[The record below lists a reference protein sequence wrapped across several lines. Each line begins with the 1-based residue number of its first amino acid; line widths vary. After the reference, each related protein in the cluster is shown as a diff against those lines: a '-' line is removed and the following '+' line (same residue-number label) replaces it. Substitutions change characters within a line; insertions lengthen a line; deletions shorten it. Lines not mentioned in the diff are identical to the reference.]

1 MSIRGVNVG
10 GSLFTVSDSTNV
22 APMELTGTA
31 TREYA
36 KNRLLILSNGLLYK
50 TNTVINN
57 GDSIVAGSN
66 VSPTSLDEELA
77 ILGLTSNLIAPK
89 EDGAN
94 SSDDYSVGDQI
105 ARSGLLYKVTATIE
119 QGDTFV
125 VGNNIELAGTV
136 TEQINALKNASDN
149 IVATMTENGAH
160 NLLNHIATT
169 QVIDGVTFTVN
180 ADKSIT
186 VNGTNNTD
194 NDATFALESRLP
206 SYPNQVSKLY
216 SNGDYILDGCPNGGS
231 VETFSMYVASTK
243 NNSYYEYG
251 IDTGN
256 GLAFTINGDDYNA
269 DSAYLGIG
277 ITIGAHVTINNLT
290 FYPMIRL
297 ATDTDPTYKPYAM
310 TNRELTEYSL
320 KKYWQRVY
328 IPNTHAVYSNTYLE
342 FNKRGHV
349 VEACLNTNL
358 KKPTSG
364 LTTLTLGNVD
374 AELKPLIKVD
384 AAFSELSADTSSHF
398 IRIVID
404 TNGTITLY
412 MYGESTA
419 NAINC
424 PVTFTYLTDN

>member
-77 ILGLTSNLIAPK
+77 VLGLTSNLIAPK

-94 SSDDYSVGDQI
+94 SSDGYSVGDQI

-160 NLLNHIATT
+160 NLLKLILAKGYTEVIGTTGTLLVNDDYSITISSDSAVTAVDYKIADYLYLPAGRYKISGVPSGASAQTYGLWYAVWKNDDSGYLT
-169 QVIDGVTFTVN
+169 NGYFYDDIEITLPYKTRVTIYLEVTAGVT
-180 ADKSIT
+180 I
-186 VNGTNNTD
+186 GT
-194 NDATFALESRLP
+194 
-206 SYPNQVSKLY
+206 K
-216 SNGDYILDGCPNGGS
+216 
-231 VETFSMYVASTK
+231 
-243 NNSYYEYG
+243 
-251 IDTGN
+251 
-256 GLAFTINGDDYNA
+256 
-269 DSAYLGIG
+269 
-277 ITIGAHVTINNLT
+277 T

-328 IPNTHAVYSNTYLE
+328 IPDTHAVYSNTHLD
-342 FNKRGHV
+342 FNKRGNV
-349 VEACLNTNL
+349 VQATLSNNL
-358 KKPTSG
+358 KKPETG
-364 LTTLTLGNVD
+364 LITLTLGNVD
-374 AELKPLIKVD
+374 AELKPFIKVD
-384 AAFSELSADTSSHF
+384 AVFSELSADTSSHF
-398 IRIVID
+398 IRIVIA
-404 TNGTITLY
+404 TTGTITLY
-412 MYGESTA
+412 MYGEPVS

>member
-77 ILGLTSNLIAPK
+77 VLGLTSNLIAPK

-105 ARSGLLYKVTATIE
+105 ARSGLLYKVMATIE

-160 NLLNHIATT
+160 NLLPNNIQSQVVNGVTITRNADGSLTFEKTGSVSATT
-169 QVIDGVTFTVN
+169 LYLFNDSLNPIKLTSPCKLTSGAVN
-180 ADKSIT
+180 ENTALIAT
-186 VNGTNNTD
+186 VNGTDYACGTS
-194 NDATFALESRLP
+194 TEEVSLP
-206 SYPNQVSKLY
+206 SGNMTRVRYY
-216 SNGDYILDGCPNGGS
+216 
-231 VETFSMYVASTK
+231 F
-243 NNSYYEYG
+243 NSSF
-251 IDTGN
+251 TG
-256 GLAFTINGDDYNA
+256 T
-269 DSAYLGIG
+269 
-277 ITIGAHVTINNLT
+277 LT
-290 FYPMIRL
+290 LKPMIRL
-297 ATDTDPTYKPYAM
+297 ATDSDTTYQPYAM
-310 TNRELTEYSL
+310 TNRELTEQIDIIS
-320 KKYWQRVY
+320 
-328 IPNTHAVYSNTYLE
+328 THIDS
-342 FNKRGHV
+342 
-349 VEACLNTNL
+349 
-358 KKPTSG
+358 SG
-364 LTTLTLGNVD
+364 FTITTDVGTLQGCD
-374 AELKPLIKVD
+374 ITLIKHSNRLPDVELAFFD
-384 AAFSELSADTSSHF
+384 LRISDLEVGELPIVKITHPKLSTFPSFLVSIPSGVRGPANSPVPTDGGYIQHGEGSNYAA
-398 IRIVID
+398 
-404 TNGTITLY
+404 Y
-412 MYGESTA
+412 MNYNYIAAKPAGYLHTA
-419 NAINC
+419 K
-424 PVTFTYLTDN
+424 